1 MPGKDVTTM
10 NRVILMGRLTKNP
23 EIKYAGKD
31 NDMASILKHYIDRTN
46 LKVIG
51 TTTEK
56 EYDEFFSDDALKRR
70 FEKIKVQEPT
80 KEILYQIID
89 KIISDYFVTTGI
101 LFENDNIKSL
111 IVSIIL
117 ESTEKGHRV
126 YNDIVNNPDLSISII
141 DKAFAFA
148 QVYDS
153 EFITP
158 EHFIES
164 FEYCDRIY
172 DSSKSQAIAKL
183 KKLDVNVSKPAE
195 RILKIDFNKH

>member
-1 MPGKDVTTM
+1 M
-10 NRVILMGRLTKNP
+10 
-23 EIKYAGKD
+23 
-31 NDMASILKHYIDRTN
+31 
-46 LKVIG
+46 
-51 TTTEK
+51 
-56 EYDEFFSDDALKRR
+56 
-70 FEKIKVQEPT
+70 
-80 KEILYQIID
+80 
-89 KIISDYFVTTGI
+89 
-101 LFENDNIKSL
+101 
-111 IVSIIL
+111 
-117 ESTEKGHRV
+117 
-126 YNDIVNNPDLSISII
+126 SISII